1 MVKLRDTELK
11 LFAQQ
16 ARRRGLDG
24 SDRGAVRRF
33 LWWECVYSDA
43 LDDAV
48 TDRVAELI
56 SRSRAT

>member
-1 MVKLRDTELK
+1 LVKLRETELRH
-11 LFAQQ
+11 FAQL

-43 LDDAV
+43 LDDSA
-48 TDRVAELI
+48 TDRVVELLA
-56 SRSRAT
+56 RG

>member
-1 MVKLRDTELK
+1 MVKLRETELRH
-11 LFAQQ
+11 FAQQ

-43 LDDAV
+43 VDDAAIE
-48 TDRVAELI
+48 RVVELLA
-56 SRSRAT
+56 SS